1 MADGALE
8 VKLARAGAVA
18 TITIDRPERR
28 NALDHDVMRAL
39 VARMDEADADPEA
52 RAIVLTGSGDRAFCA
67 GADLSTMQGEGFTR
81 LHEARTY
88 LVEVVRRMVRLS
100 KPIVAR
106 VNGAALGGGFGL
118 ACACDLAIASETAVF
133 GTPEI
138 DLGLFPFMIMP
149 LIFRNAIHRKR
160 TLEMLLTGEKLK
172 AAEAQALGFVNKV
185 VAPGDLD
192 AAVGEL
198 AAKLAS
204 KSPAV
209 MKLGREAFYRM
220 QELPFDGA
228 LDYLKCMLT
237 IDVMTEDAAEGI
249 TAFLEKRAPRWKGA

>member
-1 MADGALE
+1 MSTGPDE
-8 VKLARAGAVA
+8 VKLTKDGAVA
-18 TITIDRPERR
+18 TITIDRHERR
-28 NALDHDVMRAL
+28 NALNLEVMRAL
-39 VARMDEADADPEA
+39 VRRLDEADQDKDV
-52 RAIVLTGSGDRAFCA
+52 RAIILTGAGEKAFCA
-67 GADLSTMQGEGFTR
+67 GADLSTMQGAGFTA

-88 LVEVVRRMVRLS
+88 LVEVVRRMVKLS

-118 ACACDLAIASETAVF
+118 ACACDIVIASETATF

-160 TLEMLLTGEKLK
+160 ALEMLLTGEKLK
-172 AAEAQALGFVNKV
+172 AVDAQAQGYVNRV
-185 VAPGDLD
+185 VPAAELD
-192 AAVGEL
+192 AAVRET
-198 AAKLAS
+198 AQKLAS
-204 KSPAV
+204 KSPVV
-209 MKLGREAFYRM
+209 MKLGREAYYRM

-249 TAFLEKRAPRWKGA
+249 TAFLEKRAPVWRGA